1 MCNIETL
8 NILSLSSNDIVS
20 TLTGV
25 LTSYYIYFQPDLSL
39 MDETIND
46 IVQQAMS
53 DKKSFISL
61 LSNKMSI
68 DPEEDPTIVN
78 VIYSEPDQS
87 TKPILNYTN
96 PEVGSINATM
106 NFTLSK
112 AKGYVGIGIE

>member
-1 MCNIETL
+1 MA
-8 NILSLSSNDIVS
+8 S

-46 IVQQAMS
+46 VVQTALN

-68 DPEEDPTIVN
+68 DPEEDPIIFDA
-78 VIYSEPDQS
+78 IYSEPDQS
-87 TKPILNYTN
+87 TKPTLNYTK

-112 AKGYVGIGIE
+112 AKGYVGIGLEQTDTA